1 MPLPRASWVALAL
14 AASIAACSTSTGYDP
29 GPGPWD
35 EGVAIPD
42 VSPPPGN
49 VEAGFQALVSNG
61 YISCGIPLDLF
72 PLAQTVLG
80 SVAQSPPL
88 TGPDGEPLR
97 TGKNAEIP
105 YNWNVHEG
113 RGGVELVS
121 PNCLQCHAEKV
132 NGELM
137 IGLGNVTTD
146 YTGAADGGSGG
157 DPFGAFDLDTIP
169 GGGEL
174 RKLMERQATVGP
186 YGVMQTVGTN
196 PAVPLTFAL
205 AAYKDPETLAWLEEP
220 AFALPTVLFPTDVP
234 PWWRTKKK
242 SSHFYNGMSR
252 GDHRGTM
259 ILASMV
265 CADSNEE
272 AAEIMEYFDDLYAYV
287 RSIEAPAYPF
297 EIDTTLAQR
306 GEDVFLDNCSGC
318 HGTYGESDDQDTY
331 PNLIIP
337 LDVIETDPTFAA
349 YDENVES
356 LEVWF
361 DKTFFARYSTVVVND
376 PFRGYT
382 SPPLDGIWATAPY
395 LHNGSVPTIE
405 AVIDPSQRPG
415 YWRRVDFD
423 STNYDIEQLGWP
435 YESLTYGQAEAP
447 DDERKYIYDTT
458 LIGHSN
464 AGHTFG
470 NHLSDTERATLL
482 EYLKTL

>member
-220 AFALPTVLFPTDVP
+220 AFALPTPSNLAGPT
-234 PWWRTKKK
+234 
-242 SSHFYNGMSR
+242 
-252 GDHRGTM
+252 
-259 ILASMV
+259 
-265 CADSNEE
+265 
-272 AAEIMEYFDDLYAYV
+272 
-287 RSIEAPAYPF
+287 
-297 EIDTTLAQR
+297 
-306 GEDVFLDNCSGC
+306 
-318 HGTYGESDDQDTY
+318 
-331 PNLIIP
+331 
-337 LDVIETDPTFAA
+337 
-349 YDENVES
+349 
-356 LEVWF
+356 
-361 DKTFFARYSTVVVND
+361 
-376 PFRGYT
+376 
-382 SPPLDGIWATAPY
+382 
-395 LHNGSVPTIE
+395 
-405 AVIDPSQRPG
+405 
-415 YWRRVDFD
+415 
-423 STNYDIEQLGWP
+423 
-435 YESLTYGQAEAP
+435 
-447 DDERKYIYDTT
+447 
-458 LIGHSN
+458 
-464 AGHTFG
+464 
-470 NHLSDTERATLL
+470 NH
-482 EYLKTL
+482 